1 MVSLTINRPFC
12 ADLNTESQV
21 KMVKTKMQVN
31 PCRDNL
37 QDFKADQSQSTDS
50 EDSDGPVGKTLKEYG
65 GATTIHGIPYILED
79 GRKMFE
85 RLLWVSLVILGMVL
99 TIHLSAQLYNDWQDD
114 PVLTTVGTTGL
125 DIEKIDY
132 PSITICAQ
140 GSVKEM
146 IGLHFLWS
154 NF

>member
-1 MVSLTINRPFC
+1 
-12 ADLNTESQV
+12 
-21 KMVKTKMQVN
+21 MQVN

-37 QDFKADQSQSTDS
+37 QEFKANQSQSTVS

-99 TIHLSAQLYNDWQDD
+99 TIHLSAHTANLLGEIMGTSRGNDRMGMKN
-114 PVLTTVGTTGL
+114 PGHSPHEGNAY
-125 DIEKIDY
+125 KMF
-132 PSITICAQ
+132 PPNP
-140 GSVKEM
+140 
-146 IGLHFLWS
+146 H